1 MMLLQL
7 AFSFTALLTVLLFG
21 KAIRFHRIALAI
33 LLVWM
38 ILQSIVAASGF
49 YTVTNVL
56 PPRFILMVAP
66 PILTIGILFLTRSG
80 KQWIDQM
87 DLRWLTLLHIVRVPV
102 ELCLHQLYLEGWI
115 PEVMT
120 YEGRNWDILSGI
132 SAPLIFIWAFR
143 NNQTNR
149 KVLVVWNVICILL
162 LLNIVVH
169 AVLSAPSPFQQLA
182 FDQPNKAVLYFPFN
196 WLPSAIVP
204 MVLFAHLAAF
214 RQLRKPV

>member
-1 MMLLQL
+1 MTLLQL
-7 AFSFTALLTVLLFG
+7 AFSFTALLTVLLFVRASG
-21 KAIRFHRIALAI
+21 FHRRTMLVILSWMALQAAIAAT
-33 LLVWM
+33 
-38 ILQSIVAASGF
+38 GF
-49 YTVTNVL
+49 YTVITGV
-56 PPRFILMVAP
+56 PPRFILMIAP
-66 PILTIGILFLTRSG
+66 VVLLMIVLFTTRGG
-80 KQWIDQM
+80 KQWIDLM
-87 DLRWLTLLHIVRVPV
+87 DLRWLTLVHIVRVPV

-149 KVLVVWNVICILL
+149 KVLVVWNVICIAL
-162 LLNIVVH
+162 LLNIVAH